1 MTPRRVAVIDVG
13 SNTVK
18 LLVAERD
25 PGGRLAA
32 VHQRTLETRISAGL
46 SGNPPRL
53 SEAGMD
59 AGLGAITTLLGEA
72 LPLEPRET
80 LIVATSAVRDAVNG
94 AAFRDRVQAA
104 TGHPLRIL
112 SGDEEA
118 TFIGRGVLSDP
129 ALANLGDFQLF
140 DLGGGSLEC
149 LTFRDGRATQ
159 GMSLP
164 LGCVRL
170 TERFVAEPNESL
182 DASGQARIAA
192 FVREALIGSGA
203 VPAQPPVP
211 AAVFAGGTMTTARAI
226 LGARAGTALEQSSPV
241 LPVHALAALLEEVAA
256 LPLAQ
261 RLQIRGLSAGR
272 ADVFPAA
279 LVTVLTVAAVGGYDV
294 FQHTFHNLRWGLAA
308 ERLAAS

>member
-1 MTPRRVAVIDVG
+1 MNARRVAVIDVG

-25 PGGRLAA
+25 VRGLPTAR
-32 VHQRTLETRISAGL
+32 HQRTLETRISAGL

-59 AGLGAITTLLGEA
+59 AGVTAITALLREA
-72 LPLEPRET
+72 QPLEPHET
-80 LIVATSAVRDAVNG
+80 VIVATSAVRDAVNG
-94 AAFRDRVQAA
+94 GTFRNRVQAA
-104 TGHPLRIL
+104 TGHALRIL

-129 ALANLGDFQLF
+129 ALEGLSEFQLF

-149 LTFRDGRATQ
+149 LTFRDGRAIQ
-159 GMSLP
+159 ALSLP

-170 TERFVAEPNESL
+170 TERFVARPTEPL
-182 DASGQARIAA
+182 DAAIRARIEA
-192 FVREALIGSGA
+192 FVRDALLASGA
-203 VPAQPPVP
+203 VPARPPVP

-226 LGARAGTALEQSSPV
+226 LGARAGVTLERSSPV
-241 LPVHALAALLEEVAA
+241 LPVAALATLLDEVGA

-261 RLQIRGLSAGR
+261 RVGIQGLSAGR

-279 LVTVLTVAAVGGYDV
+279 LVTVLTVAAVGGYPS

-308 ERLAAS
+308 ERLATP